1 MEIDAKLLEAV
12 VVHNSVRFPPPDKQK
27 RYLSIFEFNT
37 THTQD
42 DCIPRLL
49 LKNKRHGYS
58 IEQIETNTKQRNMRP
73 AMVLLSSGMLPVAIA
88 FAVVGVLVATAGTAE
103 AFAWKPLVLSFLQQ
117 QQQSCAL
124 KPQSAHR
131 TTTTTTTTLSA
142 LVYRVDGSVVEDD
155 AFDNNDEIGGN
166 RESEELAF
174 LSREFGTETWASIAC
189 AFARPPHDKLT
200 PGLVKN
206 ASPVGIRGDAIDV
219 AVAVPASEQY
229 GTKAAG
235 NDQLVRVLVS
245 VGFPQ
250 AWAIGDND
258 TPGGRCSALAE
269 QVRILEGHAGDKLA
283 ERGVGAAAG
292 NGSGRDDPGY
302 YERLVVENRR
312 RERLEEEPSPEEE
325 QSSLPEWWQPV
336 LPPAAT
342 IEMLDEAKLLKKLLN
357 EDEFEDELRALFVR
371 ERQRRDGESPVVAV
385 LRAAVASIGFSGLCL
400 RARIC
405 GSGEEENGGEI
416 LATVVVPYQT
426 GDKSS
431 VGTVGELREAV
442 LVLVESVDPLPAPE
456 PVRASSESAATT
468 TTSAATTAETIQP
481 FNERVVREVTAV
493 LVEEDN
499 DGEEPG
505 ASTEEPGTIGDDD
518 ETGVAAAAACTS
530 SSSRGTPQPRPPK
543 EEAELAAKYAAI
555 EGLGDRAFAILR
567 DLGMLQG

>member
-1 MEIDAKLLEAV
+1 
-12 VVHNSVRFPPPDKQK
+12 
-27 RYLSIFEFNT
+27 
-37 THTQD
+37 
-42 DCIPRLL
+42 
-49 LKNKRHGYS
+49 
-58 IEQIETNTKQRNMRP
+58 
-73 AMVLLSSGMLPVAIA
+73 MVLLSSGMLPVAIA

-117 QQQSCAL
+117 QQQQQQSCAL

-131 TTTTTTTTLSA
+131 TTTTTTTLSA

-206 ASPVGIRGDAIDV
+206 ASPVGIRGDANAIDV

-385 LRAAVASIGFSGLCL
+385 LRAAVAAIGFSGLCL

-468 TTSAATTAETIQP
+468 TTTSAATTAETIQP

-518 ETGVAAAAACTS
+518 ETGVAAAAAAACTS